1 MPISGGKY
9 VAPLWV
15 DNAPPALDAAE
26 LQAMSDSVA
35 SYADPVAQI
44 PWFTRPNLLDNW
56 YFVGGGSQQGG
67 GQFPVNSLGKTSYSG
82 AVYGID
88 RWKSYSSSLTTS
100 ITSNGYKETVN
111 SSLSS
116 GSRLIYQ
123 PLDAPAMYAGKTVT
137 ASALVSELSVASFRM
152 SILYVVGGTT
162 TNNTVNFTS
171 TGLFSKTVTIPSSIT
186 SLMVAIQTSSSVSAD
201 SYVTL
206 SAVKLE
212 IGDTQTLA
220 HQENGSWVLNE
231 IPNFD
236 EQFMRCVV
244 SPDVPMRIE
253 YGSYVGTGTS
263 GSSNPSSLTFGF
275 VPKRVMILDSIATQ
289 ILFSSMYGCPSTDPN
304 RTQANYT
311 YTAHLTWS
319 GTTLEWYA
327 ENTNGQMNI
336 ANHTYYYLA
345 IG

>member
-9 VAPLWV
+9 VAPTWV
-15 DNAPPALDAAE
+15 DNAPPALGATE
-26 LQAMSDSVA
+26 LQAISDSVA

-67 GQFPVNSLGKTSYSG
+67 GQFPVNSLGQTSYSG

-137 ASALVSELSVASFRM
+137 ASTLVSELSVASFRM

-236 EQFMRCVV
+236 EQYMRCAIL
-244 SPDVPMRIE
+244 PGVPFR
-253 YGSYVGTGTS
+253 YQTGSYTGTGTY
-263 GSSNPSSLTFGF
+263 GSSNPITLTFGF
-275 VPKRVMILDSIATQ
+275 TPKRVMILPQHDSSRFMNAI
-289 ILFSSMYGCPSTDPN
+289 YGCTTIRSDYGYASYAPK
-304 RTQANYT
+304 
-311 YTAHLTWS
+311 LTW
-319 GTTLEWYA
+319 GTDSLQWYA
-327 ENTNGQMNI
+327 DNNA
-336 ANHTYYYLA
+336 ANMLNSTSVVYYYIA